1 MQEPFLELTDLV
13 LWSHRHETIPALSD
27 SFLGGYAPRLR
38 NLSLDTILFPG
49 LPKLLLSTAH
59 LVGLYLQN
67 IPHPEYNSPEEMVTV
82 LSTLT
87 SLRSLHLLYQSSR
100 SRPDLESRHL
110 SSSTRFSFHVPTEL
124 RFRGVSDYLEE
135 FVARIDAPQ
144 LSTLDITFSIK
155 LYSTHYNSSNSPVAH
170 QG

>member
-27 SFLGGYAPRLR
+27 SFLGGYASRLR

-59 LVGLYLQN
+59 LVGLYLQD

-100 SRPDLESRHL
+100 SRPDLAS
-110 SSSTRFSFHVPTEL
+110 
-124 RFRGVSDYLEE
+124 
-135 FVARIDAPQ
+135 
-144 LSTLDITFSIK
+144 
-155 LYSTHYNSSNSPVAH
+155 
-170 QG
+170 